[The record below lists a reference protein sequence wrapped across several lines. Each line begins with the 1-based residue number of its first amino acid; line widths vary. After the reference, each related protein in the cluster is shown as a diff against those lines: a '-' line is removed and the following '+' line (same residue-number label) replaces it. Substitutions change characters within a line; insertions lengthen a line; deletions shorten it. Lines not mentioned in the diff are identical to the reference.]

1 MLPSRVI
8 LRRFLV
14 AIALAVGS
22 ASPLLA
28 DDPLRIGTITI
39 HALDVYSESEARR
52 GAVYRLA
59 DTLHIETHTSVI
71 RKLLLFREGD
81 VYRPERLAETERNL
95 RKLPFI
101 KSAEVEASA
110 PHDGVVDV
118 SVTTQDSWTIAPET
132 QAGMKGGTSTYGV
145 ALTDTNLLGTG
156 RQLSLGWDKGVD
168 RTRYGIY
175 YNDPAVNAAHWRSE
189 LAYGFSSDGFDR
201 KFSLRRPFYSFATP
215 WAVDLTYQ
223 AFRQDD
229 RIWAESFEVNRFRQQ
244 HRIVTA
250 SFGRAIDPN
259 DETAQ
264 RVTAGIRLVRDDL
277 GPIDGVTRQPIAAER
292 DYRYLFT
299 RYEHAHNDFVKL
311 NFVNND
317 LRYEDFNL
325 GQQFATELAIS
336 PRALA
341 ADGNSAFVRTSYGDG
356 VRVTDSSFVLRSV
369 AAESRFDG
377 GMRNAIGSAAATY
390 VNRSGTAHPATT
402 LARLAVAAGWRL
414 DPEVQFFADGG
425 NGLRGYRLHTFAGSR
440 SIIANLE
447 HRIYLGREIL
457 QLFSP
462 GIVAFADAGNATS
475 GGLTQLLRLKSDVGI
490 GLRVGLPRTPKN
502 LLRVDLSYALN
513 RDARGR
519 RGLLLSFSS
528 GQAF

>member
-1 MLPSRVI
+1 
-8 LRRFLV
+8 LRCFLA
-14 AIALAVGS
+14 AIVLAAGS

-28 DDPLRIGTITI
+28 DEGLRIGTISI
-39 HALDVYSESEARR
+39 HTLDVYSESEARR
-52 GAVYRLA
+52 GAVYQLA
-59 DTLHIETHTSVI
+59 DTLHIETRPSVI

-95 RKLPFI
+95 RKLPFV
-101 KSAEVEASA
+101 KSAEVQASA
-110 PHDGVVDV
+110 PHDGLVDI
-118 SVTTQDSWTIAPET
+118 SVTTQDSWTIAPEA

-145 ALTDTNLLGTG
+145 ALTDTNLIGTG
-156 RQLSLGWDKGVD
+156 RQLSLGWDRGVE

-175 YNDPAVNAAHWRSE
+175 YNDPAVNAAQWRSE
-189 LAYGFSSDGFDR
+189 LAYGVSSDGFDR
-201 KFSLRRPFYSFATP
+201 KFSFRRPFYSFATP

-229 RIWAESFEVNRFRQQ
+229 RIWADSFEVNKFRQQ
-244 HRIVTA
+244 HRIFTA

-259 DETAQ
+259 DEAAR

-292 DYRYLFT
+292 DYRYLFA
-299 RYEHAHNDFVKL
+299 RYEHAHNDFIKL

-325 GQQFATELAIS
+325 GRQFAAELAVS
-336 PRALA
+336 PRALS
-341 ADGNSAFVRTSYGDG
+341 ADSNSAFVRASYADG
-356 VRVTDSSFVLRSV
+356 ARIRDSSFVLRGV
-369 AAESRFDG
+369 AAESRFDR

-390 VNRSGTAHPATT
+390 VHRYGTDHPAAT
-402 LARLAVAAGWRL
+402 LARLAIAAGWRL

-425 NGLRGYRLHTFAGSR
+425 NGMRGYRLHTFGGSR
-440 SIIANLE
+440 SMVANVE

-475 GGLTQLLRLKSDVGI
+475 GGLPQLLRLKSDIGI

-502 LLRVDLSYALN
+502 LLRVDLAYALN
-513 RDARGR
+513 RDPRGR
-519 RGLLLSFSS
+519 RGFLLSFSS